1 MFKDIL
7 VALTDTDGDRAALNI
22 AVAVAESQQARIAA
36 LVTVQLG
43 QPTAF
48 EWGAI
53 PASVYAEIASIE
65 RERGEKLAARTR
77 DALKAVD
84 GAEIRVAE
92 SVLPARML
100 AALHARHADLAVV
113 AAPVGDT
120 RDLMEDLAV
129 DLLMQ
134 SGRPVLV
141 VPPDHVRRDRAL
153 HAVIAWQPTPEA
165 ARAVHDALPLLQGYA
180 TIDVLMI
187 DPRTR
192 ETGHGEQPGADIG
205 AHLARH
211 GLRVNVVTLPR
222 VGDTVETCI
231 LRHVVESGADLVV
244 AGGYSHTRFRE
255 QILGGVTRTLL
266 QGCPVPALLSH

>member
-1 MFKDIL
+1 MLKDIL
-7 VALTDTDGDRAALNI
+7 VPLTDTDGDRAALD
-22 AVAVAESQQARIAA
+22 VAVAIAASHQAKVAA
-36 LVTVQLG
+36 LVTVQTV
-43 QPTAF
+43 QPGAF

-53 PASVYAEIASIE
+53 PASVYAEILSME

-77 DALKAVD
+77 DALKALD
-84 GAEIRVAE
+84 GAEVRIAE
-92 SVLPARML
+92 SALPARL
-100 AALHARHADLAVV
+100 VAALHARHADLSVV
-113 AAPVGDT
+113 AAPAGDT
-120 RDLMEDLAV
+120 RDLTEDLAF

-141 VPPDHVRRDRAL
+141 VPPGYVRRERAL
-153 HAVIAWQPTPEA
+153 HAVIAWQPTREA
-165 ARAVHDALPLLQGYA
+165 ARAVHDALPLLHAYA
-180 TIDVLMI
+180 TIDVLMV

-222 VGDTVETCI
+222 MGDTVETCI

-255 QILGGVTRTLL
+255 QVLGGVTRTLL
-266 QGCPVPALLSH
+266 QGCPVPVLLSH

>member
-1 MFKDIL
+1 MLKDIL
-7 VALTDTDGDRAALNI
+7 VALTDTDGDRAALALAATI
-22 AVAVAESQQARIAA
+22 AQPFRAKVAA

-43 QPTAF
+43 HPAAF
-48 EWGAI
+48 EWRAM
-53 PASVYAEIASIE
+53 PASVYAEIVSME
-65 RERGEKLAARTR
+65 RERGEALAARTR
-77 DALKAVD
+77 EALKAVD
-84 GAEIRVAE
+84 DAEVRIAE
-92 SVLPARML
+92 SMLPVRMV

-141 VPPDHVRRDRAL
+141 VPPDHVRRERPL
-153 HAVIAWQPTPEA
+153 HAVIAWQPRREA
-165 ARAVHDALPLLQGYA
+165 ARAVHDALPLLGTFA
-180 TIDVLMI
+180 TVDVLMV
-187 DPRTR
+187 DPQTR
-192 ETGHGEQPGADIG
+192 ETGHGEQPGADIA

-211 GLRVNVVTLPR
+211 GLCVNVVTLPR
-222 VGDTVETCI
+222 MGDTVEICI

-266 QGCPVPALLSH
+266 QGCPVPVLLSH